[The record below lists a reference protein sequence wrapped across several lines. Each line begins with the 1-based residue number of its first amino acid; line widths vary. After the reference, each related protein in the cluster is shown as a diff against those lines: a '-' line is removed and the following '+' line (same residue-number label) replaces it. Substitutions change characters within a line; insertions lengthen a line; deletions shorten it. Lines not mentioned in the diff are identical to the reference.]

1 MAEPKFYK
9 RDFIP
14 PKKTSFFL
22 FGPRGTGKTTWL
34 RKSVHPAL
42 HLNLLKSGEFLE
54 LESNPG
60 GIRQKVEALPKGSWI
75 FIDEIQK
82 LPILLDEIQDLL
94 LDYEDE
100 YFFVLSGSSARKL
113 KRAHGNLMAGRALSK
128 NMFPLNSHELNFD
141 FNLEEVLRFGTL
153 PKIFRLSKKEEKIE
167 FLNSYIDTYLKE
179 EIQQEA
185 AVRNLSKYHRFLR
198 HAALMNGQVLNL
210 SEISREVGVQR
221 STLDGYFKALTE
233 TLITSELPA
242 SLLKAKV
249 KEVAASKIYFFDCGV
264 VSALLNQLNL
274 PLGETQGSLFETFI
288 LNEVK
293 SYLSY
298 SNRRADIEYWGAHQ
312 GGEVD
317 LIITIDNIKTG
328 IEIKSSKKYSKD
340 FSKHLQELIDN
351 KKIHHGIGVYCGTH
365 EHKEQNV
372 HFLNYLT
379 FLRKLHAGYII

>member
-1 MAEPKFYK
+1 MVKAKFYK

-14 PKKTSFFL
+14 PKKKSFFL

-34 RKSVHPAL
+34 RKSICPEL
-42 HLNLLKSGEFLE
+42 HLNLLKSMDFLE
-54 LESNPG
+54 LESQPG
-60 GIRQKVEALPKGSWI
+60 IIRQKVEALPKNSWI

-113 KRAHGNLMAGRALSK
+113 KRVHGNLLAGRALSK
-128 NMFPLNSHELNFD
+128 NLFPLNSHELNFD
-141 FNLEEVLRFGTL
+141 FNLDDVLRFGTL
-153 PKIFRLSKKEEKIE
+153 PKIFRLTQKEEKID
-167 FLNSYIDTYLKE
+167 FLSSYIDTYLKE

-198 HAALMNGQVLNL
+198 HAAMMNGQVLNL
-210 SEISREVGVQR
+210 SEVSREVGVQR
-221 STLDGYFKALTE
+221 TTLDGYFKVLND

-249 KEVAASKIYFFDCGV
+249 KEVAASKVFFFDCGV

-274 PLGETQGSLFETFI
+274 PLGTNKGSLFETFI
-288 LNEVK
+288 INEVR

-317 LIITIDNIKTG
+317 LIVTIDEIKIG

-340 FSKHLQELIDN
+340 FAKHLQELLDQ
-351 KKIHHGIGVYCGTH
+351 KKIHHGIGVYCGPH
-365 EHKEQNV
+365 ELKDKDV
-372 HFLNYLT
+372 RFLN
-379 FLRKLHAGYII
+379 FLAFLKKLHAGELF